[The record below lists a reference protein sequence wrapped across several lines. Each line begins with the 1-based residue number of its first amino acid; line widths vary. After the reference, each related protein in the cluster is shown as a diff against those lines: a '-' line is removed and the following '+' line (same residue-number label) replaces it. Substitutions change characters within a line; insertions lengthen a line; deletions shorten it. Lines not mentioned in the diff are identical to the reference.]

1 MNKHNNILIYTSPNG
16 KISVDVLLKEK
27 TVWLSQSQLCELF
40 GKAKG
45 TISEHIKNIFEEE
58 ELDQNSVVRNFRTT
72 ASDGKNYSTN
82 YYNLDLILAVG
93 YRVKSSQGT
102 RFRQWATERLKEYL
116 IQGFSLNEEK
126 IKTGKST
133 EYFDKLQARLREIR
147 LSERIFYQKIK
158 DIYTTSIDYDP
169 KDDRTIEF
177 FKIVQ
182 NKLLWAISKQTA
194 AELVHKRSDHTL
206 PYLGMKSFDGKDE
219 KAITKKDV
227 SIAKNYLNE
236 KEIKTLSLLV
246 EQYLAFAETMAEAQM
261 PMKMTDWI
269 ERLDIILR
277 MSGKEILTHS
287 GKISHEIAIVK
298 SEKEYDGFKEEQ
310 RKIERED
317 SIKEL
322 EADIKSL
329 GKKNNSMI

>member
-1 MNKHNNILIYTSPNG
+1 MSNSQNSILIYTSQNG

-27 TVWLSQSQLCELF
+27 TVWLSQSQICELF

-45 TISEHIKNIFEEE
+45 TISEHIKNVFEEE
-58 ELDQNSVVRNFRTT
+58 LSQNSVVRNFRTT
-72 ASDGKNYSTN
+72 ASDGKNYLTN

-93 YRVKSSQGT
+93 YRVKSPQGT
-102 RFRQWATERLKEYL
+102 KFRQWATERLKEYL
-116 IQGFSLNEEK
+116 IHGFSLNEK
-126 IKTGKST
+126 ILKSGKST
-133 EYFDKLQARLREIR
+133 EYFDKLQTRLREIR

-177 FKIVQ
+177 FKVVQ
-182 NKLLWAISKQTA
+182 NKLLWAISKKTA
-194 AELVHKRSDHTL
+194 AELVHRRSDHRL
-206 PYLGMKSFDGKDE
+206 PYLGMQSFDKKDE

-236 KEIKTLSLLV
+236 KEIKTLGLLV
-246 EQYLAFAETMAEAQM
+246 EQYLAFAETMAEAQT
-261 PMKMTDWI
+261 PMKMTNWI
-269 ERLDIILR
+269 GRLDIILQ

-287 GKISHEIAIVK
+287 GKISHKIAMIK
-298 SEKEYDGFKEEQ
+298 SGKEYEGFKEEQ
-310 RKIERED
+310 QKIEREE
-317 SIKEL
+317 SMKEL

-329 GKKNNSMI
+329 KK